1 MQHGAVAELLACTPM
16 LSGLGSELLAA
27 IILRGDTVRFRAGE
41 PVTLAGTPADSTLYI
56 LEGKV
61 ALPEQIS
68 EESTQS
74 LMPGSALTEMAMFIE
89 TDHYHNTIALDDVV
103 ALQISRELMGHL
115 VFERPVLAEC
125 FATNIKN
132 NLASIA
138 RSLNEMNAMLDNSA
152 ISEFDAESENASAE
166 DSVAGDEEFENAP
179 APAVLAEDANVISD
193 IQIDELSLDG
203 FADIGT
209 AEPLHEGSPFEAVS
223 IEVSE
228 ALPVRDIMAEL
239 SAFSVPSDQTP
250 PEQGHGQTAFP
261 SLSPRQSH
269 EEKEMTFSEQ
279 ASPIYGLAGGPGSI
293 DASLAT
299 DNSTR

>member
-1 MQHGAVAELLACTPM
+1 M
-16 LSGLGSELLAA
+16 LSGLGSELLSA

-61 ALPEQIS
+61 ALPEQGS
-68 EESTQS
+68 LESTPS
-74 LMPGSALTEMAMFIE
+74 LEPGSALTEMAMFIE

-103 ALQISRELMGHL
+103 ALQISRELMGNL

-152 ISEFDAESENASAE
+152 IAEPEDELEIATAE
-166 DSVAGDEEFENAP
+166 DTVTGNEEFEIAP
-179 APAVLAEDANVISD
+179 PHAVLWEDANVITD

-203 FADIGT
+203 FADYGA
-209 AEPLHEGSPFEAVS
+209 AEPPLEGSPFEAVN

-228 ALPVRDIMAEL
+228 AVPVRDIMAEL

-250 PEQGHGQTAFP
+250 PAQEHGQTAFP
-261 SLSPRQSH
+261 SLSPRQSR

-279 ASPIYGLAGGPGSI
+279 ASPIYGLSGGPGSNG
-293 DASLAT
+293 ASHET
-299 DNSTR
+299 GSSTR